1 MSEICTVK
9 IKVTTT
15 GTAASAVGSAQTE
28 ALHGFL
34 LDVFLDYHAS
44 APGTTDVT
52 IAYTERGGNLLA
64 VANNATDGLYAPR
77 QKPVDNANSAIAAA
91 HDRFPLNQPL
101 TISVAE
107 SDALTACVT
116 AHIRYLRG

>member
-1 MSEICTVK
+1 MGEISTVK

-15 GTAASAVGSAQTE
+15 GGDGAATGSAQTE
-28 ALHGFL
+28 ALHGFFV
-34 LDVFLDYHAS
+34 DVFLDYHAS

-52 IAYTERGGNLLA
+52 IAYTERGGNILA

-77 QKPVDNANSAIAAA
+77 QKPVDNANAAITNA

-107 SDALTACVT
+107 SNALTACVT

>member
-9 IKVTTT
+9 VKVTTT
-15 GTAASAVGSAQTE
+15 GDDAAAVGSAQTE

-44 APGTTDVT
+44 APNTTDVT
-52 IAYTERGGNLLA
+52 LAYTERGGNILA

-77 QKPVDNANSAIAAA
+77 QKPVDNANSAITNA

-101 TISVAE
+101 TISVAG